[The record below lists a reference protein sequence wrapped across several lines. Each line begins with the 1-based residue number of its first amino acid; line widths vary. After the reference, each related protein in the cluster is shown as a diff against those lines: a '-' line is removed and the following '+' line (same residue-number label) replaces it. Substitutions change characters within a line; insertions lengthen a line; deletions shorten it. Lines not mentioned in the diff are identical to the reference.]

1 MVRMLGKVVKVTWLD
16 TLIIASWT
24 SIKDAQPL
32 EVTSV
37 GWLAYE
43 DDAIVC
49 LTGLVEPNCPEQGNA
64 VQAIPRGCI
73 TKIEEV

>member
-1 MVRMLGKVVKVTWLD
+1 MKVVKVTWLD

-24 SIKDAQPL
+24 SIKDAKPL
-32 EVTSV
+32 EVISL

-43 DDAIVC
+43 DDTIVC
-49 LTGLVEPNCPEQGNA
+49 LTGLIEPKCSEQGNA

-73 TKIEEV
+73 LKIEEV